1 MTTCINLL
9 YERKKY
15 APSGFDVLILN
26 PAKLPSALAYIKC
39 VTFLLSDA
47 KKLLDVKLATS
58 HGEKG
63 ETVLINR

>member
-1 MTTCINLL
+1 MTACINLL

-26 PAKLPSALAYIKC
+26 LAKLSSALVYIKC
-39 VTFLLSDA
+39 VNFLLSDA
-47 KKLLDVKLATS
+47 KIFLDVKLATS
-58 HGEKG
+58 HAEKG